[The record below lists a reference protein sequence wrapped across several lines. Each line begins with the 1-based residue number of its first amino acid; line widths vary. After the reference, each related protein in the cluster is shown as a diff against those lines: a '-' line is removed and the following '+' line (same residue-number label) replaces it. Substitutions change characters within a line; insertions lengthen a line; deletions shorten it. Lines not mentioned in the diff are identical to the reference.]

1 MYPEGCR
8 RSCWLIRFQAGLKEG
23 HPGVFLLKIHTA
35 HEFASTHPRFKLT
48 NRNLTAVNSGW
59 GCGWWGSAL
68 GFFVPNTRTPTT
80 PQPFPCFFSF
90 ERIISRFYRIL
101 SALST
106 WMLTICNAWHIFAS
120 TTECFMI
127 VCLSN
132 QRIVTAGQPEKD
144 IQKNIFSKSYLIIIH
159 FPHSPPTDS
168 FHENTNQLNL
178 LCSTGHFDFI
188 IFPGARASRV
198 DPRCDSGLR
207 WRSLRQDLRGT
218 DQVARL

>member
-1 MYPEGCR
+1 MRMMGQCTRLFCAKYTDPPR
-8 RSCWLIRFQAGLKEG
+8 PPNRF
-23 HPGVFLLKIHTA
+23 HV
-35 HEFASTHPRFKLT
+35 
-48 NRNLTAVNSGW
+48 
-59 GCGWWGSAL
+59 
-68 GFFVPNTRTPTT
+68 
-80 PQPFPCFFSF
+80 FFSF